1 MFTLIKREIED
12 HIAYFIGAI
21 ILSALLTASL
31 ASAIYYELASAIYYD
46 QPGSRTVFILLS
58 IPAIVVLIIGFAS
71 MGVSQM
77 YTDRNRKISAFLSGL
92 PVTRGRIL
100 TARIITGILA
110 ILIVLLPLIVTAQI
124 LWRLFAPPIP
134 IFPGLIFDLSIT
146 AFLMAFACY
155 CLGLQTGWTSSRI
168 TPTLGGLLLTC
179 ILVPL
184 IVVKGF
190 DLQIKIILIVFIVA
204 SLIRTW
210 QKFTS
215 TAL

>member
-21 ILSALLTASL
+21 ILSAVLTALL
-31 ASAIYYELASAIYYD
+31 ASAVYYNEASER
-46 QPGSRTVFILLS
+46 PVFIGLS

-77 YTDRNRKISAFLSGL
+77 YTDRSRKLSAFLSSL
-92 PVTRGRIL
+92 PVTRSRIL
-100 TARIITGILA
+100 IARIITGILA
-110 ILIVLLPLIVTAQI
+110 ILVVLLPLTITGTI

-134 IFPGLIFDLSIT
+134 IFPGLIFDISVT

-155 CLGLQTGWTSSRI
+155 CIGLQTGWTSSRI
-168 TPTLGGLLLTC
+168 TPTLGGLLLTG

-190 DLQIKIILIVFIVA
+190 GLQIKIILIVFIVA
-204 SLIRTW
+204 SLIRIW

>member
-21 ILSALLTASL
+21 ILSGILIALLT
-31 ASAIYYELASAIYYD
+31 SAIYYD
-46 QPGSRTVFILLS
+46 EPGERPVFVGLS

-77 YTDRNRKISAFLSGL
+77 YTDRNRKISAFLTGL

-100 TARIITGILA
+100 IARIITGILA
-110 ILIVLLPLIVTAQI
+110 ILIVLLPLLITGTV
-124 LWRLFAPPIP
+124 LWRIFAPPIP
-134 IFPGLIFDLSIT
+134 IFPGLIFDLSVT
-146 AFLMAFACY
+146 VFLMGFACY
-155 CLGLQTGWTSSRI
+155 CIGLQTGWKSSRI
-168 TPTLGGLLLTC
+168 TPTLGGLVLTC

-190 DLQIKIILIVFIVA
+190 GLQIKITLIVFIVA

-210 QKFTS
+210 QKFMS

>member
-21 ILSALLTASL
+21 ILSAVLTALL
-31 ASAIYYELASAIYYD
+31 ASAFYYNEPGE
-46 QPGSRTVFILLS
+46 QPVFIGLS
-58 IPAIVVLIIGFAS
+58 IPVIVVLIIGCS
-71 MGVSQM
+71 GMGVSQM
-77 YTDRNRKISAFLSGL
+77 YTDRTRKISAFLSGL

-100 TARIITGILA
+100 IARIITGILA
-110 ILIVLLPLIVTAQI
+110 ILIVLLPLTVTAQI

-134 IFPGLIFDLSIT
+134 IYSGMIFDISVT

-168 TPTLGGLLLTC
+168 TPTLGGLVLTV

-184 IVVKGF
+184 ILVKGF
-190 DLQIKIILIVFIVA
+190 GLQIKIMLIVFIVA

-210 QKFTS
+210 QKFRS